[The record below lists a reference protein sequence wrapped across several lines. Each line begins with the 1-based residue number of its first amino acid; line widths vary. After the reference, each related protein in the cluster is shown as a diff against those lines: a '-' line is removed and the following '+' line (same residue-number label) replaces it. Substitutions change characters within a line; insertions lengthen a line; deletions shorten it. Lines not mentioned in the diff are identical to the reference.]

1 MVHKIDLNCHVQLTI
16 DNRDDIISNFLNLT
30 QIIMLKRSNYLIAAL
45 VTLAF
50 VSCKNDTTTLNA
62 ISTIMAKNSSGI
74 SGTVSF
80 IETDGIVSMVA
91 KISGLTPKDHAIH
104 IHAVGDCSAND
115 GTSAGGHWNPTNVD
129 HGIWGT
135 APFHIGD
142 IGNIESGEKGTG
154 TINRETDL
162 WCINCN
168 DETRNIIGKAIIIH
182 EGPDDFTSQPSGAA
196 GDRIGC
202 GEIVFQ

>member
-1 MVHKIDLNCHVQLTI
+1 
-16 DNRDDIISNFLNLT
+16 
-30 QIIMLKRSNYLIAAL
+30 MLKRSTYLIAAL

-50 VSCKNDTTTLNA
+50 VSCKNDTTTLKA

-80 IETDGIVSMVA
+80 TETNGVVSMVA
-91 KISGLTPKDHAIH
+91 KMSGLTPGDHAIH
-104 IHAVGDCSAND
+104 IHAVGDCSAAD
-115 GTSAGGHWNPTNVD
+115 GSSAGGHWNPTNVD

-135 APFHIGD
+135 SPFHIGD
-142 IGNIESGEKGTG
+142 IGNIEAGANGTG
-154 TINRETDL
+154 TISRETDL

-168 DETRNIIGKAIIIH
+168 DETKNIIGKAIIIH
-182 EGPDDFTSQPSGAA
+182 QGSDDFTSQPSGAA

-202 GEIVFQ
+202 GEIVLQ